1 MLYCVKSEI
10 EPQKGDDA
18 HRFPPML
25 EKTIQQAIDILK
37 KGGLV
42 AYPTDTVYGLGADAF
57 QDGAVEGVYEV
68 KQRPRHMAL
77 PLLLADSADMVRV
90 ATRIP
95 DLAWRLAERF
105 FPGALTLVLW
115 KAPSVSPIVTG
126 GGDTVAVR
134 VPNHP
139 IPIALIEGLGNPI
152 IGTSANLSG
161 RPSPLTA
168 QEVYEQLGGKV
179 DLIID
184 GGRCPGGIESTVLD
198 LTGDIP
204 RIMREGVVPASI
216 IEEFCRMEIGGLGV
230 ESA

>member
-1 MLYCVKSEI
+1 MTTK
-10 EPQKGDDA
+10 
-18 HRFPPML
+18 FPPPL
-25 EKTIQQAIDILK
+25 DKAVQQAIEILK

-57 QDGAVEGVYEV
+57 QDSAVEKVYEV

-77 PLLLADSADMVRV
+77 PLLLANSADMAKV
-90 ATRIP
+90 ARSIP

-115 KAPSVSPIVTG
+115 KVPALPAIVTG

-139 IPIALIEGLGNPI
+139 IPIALIEELGNPI
-152 IGTSANLSG
+152 VGTSANLSG
-161 RPSPLTA
+161 LPSPLTA
-168 QEVYEQLGGKV
+168 QEVYGQLGGKV

-184 GGRCPGGIESTVLD
+184 GGRCPGGVESTVLD

-204 RIMREGVVPASI
+204 TMVREGAIPRQV
-216 IEEFCRMEIGGLGV
+216 IEEACRMEIGDFGS

>member
-1 MLYCVKSEI
+1 MMPAE
-10 EPQKGDDA
+10 
-18 HRFPPML
+18 FPPSL
-25 EKTIQQAIDILK
+25 GKVIQQAIDILR

-42 AYPTDTVYGLGADAF
+42 AYPTDTVYGLGANAF
-57 QDGAVEGVYEV
+57 RGSAVERVYEV

-77 PLLLADSADMVRV
+77 PLLLADSADMAKV
-90 ATRIP
+90 ATNIP

-115 KAPSVSPIVTG
+115 KSPAVPAIVTG
-126 GGDTVAVR
+126 GGDTIAVR

-139 IPIALIEGLGNPI
+139 VPISLVKGLGAPI

-161 RPSPLTA
+161 LPSPLTA
-168 QEVYEQLGGKV
+168 QEVYEQFGGKV

-204 RIMREGVVPASI
+204 TIVREGAIPRQV
-216 IEEFCRMEIGGLGV
+216 IEEVCRMEIGELGGKG
-230 ESA
+230 A